1 MTPAVFLASSFD
13 HESPLYKAFLEA
25 DGVNT
30 TVTSVQGWKCLPIH
44 MTNLDTVTQL
54 FSNARDFSFQVF
66 HFAGH
71 AVDQNLQF
79 NDQTPIMEQM
89 EIAKP
94 YMVNVGGLA
103 QIIKAIHP
111 VQLVFLNGCS
121 TKTQVEAFK
130 NAGIPAVIFTNKP
143 LNDSLAIWFA
153 KKFYWAFFK
162 ENNTLQKSFNIA
174 NGHIKSLKSNLPNN
188 GIDNG
193 IKKNMDRGITSM
205 DALPNLLE
213 EELYEL
219 SADDN
224 FKNMCWSDW
233 PSFKAVSNQAG
244 QVINQPDP
252 QDLQSKQIPDSVIH
266 RCDRSD
272 ELFEIHDFL
281 DKLAAKKSTGPFFFF
296 VHEKSE
302 ARPLSLIKRLEVY
315 GASEFCEEYS
325 NYNAEVF
332 IWKNLK
338 LPHRKLLQQAGRCK
352 SRLFEIYDADL
363 FKCPLDETNNTFT
376 FLPSEHGDKVFLIHH
391 DLTELELESAAD
403 LKLLLEFYMDEFSRK
418 VKSELGARLAIIFSC
433 QYIGDRADFKTLF
446 EELSNDDR
454 FVNKVKNL
462 TDMLPIKIT
471 NVVAWKEKIFKDRNF
486 PIPPD
491 MKDLFPYGEDEKKDM
506 KEVQEILVKKLMEYN
521 QQIK

>member
-1 MTPAVFLASSFD
+1 MTPAVFLASAFD
-13 HESPLYKAFLEA
+13 QESPLYKVFFEA
-25 DGVNT
+25 DGINT
-30 TVTSVQGWKCLPIH
+30 TITATSDWKCLPIH
-44 MTNLDTVTQL
+44 KVNLETVTQH
-54 FSNARDFSFQVF
+54 FRNAHHFSFQVF

-71 AVDQNLQF
+71 AIDKDLQF
-79 NDQTPIMEQM
+79 NDRMPTMEEM
-89 EIAKP
+89 ESTAT
-94 YMVNVGGLA
+94 YLVNVGGLA

-111 VQLVFLNGCS
+111 IQLVFLNGCS
-121 TKTQVEAFK
+121 TKTQVDAFK
-130 NAGIPAVIFTNKP
+130 NAGIPAVIYTCKP
-143 LNDSLAIWFA
+143 LNDQLGIWFA
-153 KKFYWAFFK
+153 QQFYLAFFK
-162 ENNTLQKSFNIA
+162 ENNTLQQAFEIA
-174 NGHIKSLKSNLPNN
+174 NGFINGKKSNFPNN
-188 GIDNG
+188 GIDPN
-193 IKKNMDRGITSM
+193 IKGNMNRGISSL
-205 DALPNLLE
+205 DPLPDVPEN
-213 EELYEL
+213 ELYEL
-219 SADDN
+219 SASDD
-224 FKNMCWSDW
+224 FKNMRWSDW
-233 PSFKAVSNQAG
+233 PTIKQQDGPIKLAGAQA
-244 QVINQPDP
+244 DP
-252 QDLQSKQIPDSVIH
+252 LDLQSKQIPDSVIH

-272 ELFEIHDFL
+272 ELFEIHEFL
-281 DKLAAKKSTGPFFFF
+281 DKLAAKKSTGPYFFF

-433 QYIGDRADFKTLF
+433 QYIGDREDFKTLF
-446 EELSNDDR
+446 EELSNDAR

-462 TDMLPIKIT
+462 TDMMPIKIT

-491 MKDLFPYGEDEKKDM
+491 TKDLFPFEENEKKDM
-506 KEVQEILVKKLMEYN
+506 KEVQEILVKKLIEYN
-521 QQIK
+521 RQIK